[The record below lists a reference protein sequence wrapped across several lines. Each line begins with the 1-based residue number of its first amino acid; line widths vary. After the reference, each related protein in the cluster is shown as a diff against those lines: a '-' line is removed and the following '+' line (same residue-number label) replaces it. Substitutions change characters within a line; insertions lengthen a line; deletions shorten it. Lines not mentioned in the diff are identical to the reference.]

1 VTLTETGP
9 PTRPEPES
17 SLPGSSVPGSSASAP
32 SALAA
37 TRLTPAPPRRRRSKR
52 WLRAAIPFAVLLA
65 IWIWTAVA
73 HAIEEPDLNDPGT
86 LSPTGTGAH
95 GSSHL
100 ADLLRSRGI
109 GVDRVTSSTQARL
122 AASGPAA
129 SGSAI
134 TVFVP
139 TPDYLNPAFFA
150 EIVNTPGVR
159 RVVVVRPG
167 LRTVNFANLPV
178 FPTGG
183 HWATK
188 TVVPDCGSPVADA
201 GQAAVLHTRY
211 EFDASDRNTRL
222 SMNCYFGAVVGVQQQ
237 ATETVYVG
245 ATDPFRNDRIDE
257 VGNEALATNL
267 LSQNSRVI
275 WVDVHAQE
283 PVVRPSAN
291 LPQLRLPQYR
301 RGDQDRTNTGYPVID
316 AFPSW
321 LWASLLLALLAAALL
336 AVARARRLGPPVAE
350 PLAVIVPAS
359 EAVTGRGRLYQRINA
374 REATLDTLRTAAMS
388 RMVRVLNPFGAPPP
402 EREFGRGGAGADQLV
417 RQIVAHTRT
426 PEADVR
432 EILYGSPPEHDAQL
446 ADAVAR
452 LDALVT
458 AVLRDN
464 PQRDNPPPD
473 KPGGNP

>member
-1 VTLTETGP
+1 VTLTETPPGP
-9 PTRPEPES
+9 PTRPA
-17 SLPGSSVPGSSASAP
+17 PGS

-37 TRLTPAPPRRRRSKR
+37 TQLTPAPPRLRRSRR
-52 WLRAAIPFAVLLA
+52 WLRAAIPFALLLM
-65 IWIWTAVA
+65 ISVWTAVA

-95 GSSHL
+95 GSSRL

-109 GVDRVTSSTQARL
+109 GVQRVTSSTQAL
-122 AASGPAA
+122 QAA
-129 SGSAI
+129 SGSAV

-167 LRTVNFANLPV
+167 LRTVDLANLPV
-178 FPTGG
+178 LPTGDR
-183 HWATK
+183 WATK
-188 TVVPDCGSPVADA
+188 TVVPDCGSAVADA

-222 SMNCYFGAVVGVQQQ
+222 SMNCYFGAVVGVWQGT
-237 ATETVYVG
+237 TETVYVG
-245 ATDPFRNDRIDE
+245 ANDPFRNDRIDE

-267 LSQNSRVI
+267 LSQTSRVI

-291 LPQLRLPQYR
+291 LPQLGLPQYR
-301 RGDQDRTNTGYPVID
+301 RGDQDRTNTGYPLID

-321 LWASLLLALLAAALL
+321 LWASLLLALVAAALL

-374 REATLDTLRTAAMS
+374 REATLDALRAAAIS

-402 EREFGRGGAGADQLV
+402 ERELGRGGAGADQLV
-417 RQIVAHTRT
+417 RQIAAHTRT
-426 PEADVR
+426 PEAEVR
-432 EILYGSPPEHDAQL
+432 EVLYGSPPEHDAQL
-446 ADAVAR
+446 AHAVAR

-458 AVLRDN
+458 AVLPDN
-464 PQRDNPPPD
+464 PQRDNPPD
-473 KPGGNP
+473 TLGGNP